1 MTFPAISANANVL
14 HSIPSSSSETTVSSE
29 LTGAYNRVGLSLPDI
44 LNSNTP
50 FKSEE
55 AYKVFT
61 REAFARIAPAEM
73 ANEAFSGLTDP
84 SFHVRQNCS
93 FLGTQAIN
101 IVVLKEVVGSD
112 HPSLVKAQKK
122 LCKLIE
128 RFLNDPQ
135 MSISSKDTENPA
147 PHEAGQRV
155 KELIDKLIK
164 GRNDVL
170 DKANGMV
177 DPYLRSGLVK
187 AANLRLGG
195 ILSAEDALLR
205 SVNGSMS
212 RPASDVLVPRIERYS
227 EIKNGEDLTSLIRA
241 KFDQLDLHMSIK
253 GDHGV
258 KKPQTEQRNS
268 GGVVDRANEWFPAGT
283 GHAVNRIGDISV
295 PVEINSHG
303 SGQPNSDKVILALV
317 DTVNATLAALVASNA
332 QLVASHAQVVK
343 LSDELRSV
351 HNSRRVDT
359 QNVRQSPLAPYA
371 RQPDNPFIIDRE
383 DARGPNP
390 QWIPGGGSGNGAGGH
405 RVDRFDVRQAHI
417 VGSGSQVQASDAS
430 LIPAPQEGGGEVNV
444 EDASVQEAANVVRM
458 GIQQLGQPSRISSL
472 DADERE
478 SNSGIDDEDPA
489 PLPPPPLP
497 PPMSNT
503 DSGTSAMN
511 IGNAVQMFS
520 DNTVRGNYGGVIA
533 QLSGVFAARAER
545 QAASLSS
552 ASGNSDLDSDRV
564 RHLSRTGSVSSIG
577 HHSSVQTDPLVFSLS
592 RDLVDGPAAP
602 QDTLVLG
609 PAVASPKRQSLEIK
623 HNLLPRTAPFL
634 PVQIESRKEGRLSP
648 AETGFYQ
655 QIASAIQGTSRGAK
669 LLKEYIRAGKDPF
682 NATGEVGDVFR
693 QACAES
699 KPFETKVKSLLD
711 NFKNINVLTP
721 VEVAP
726 SEPASSID
734 SIMVREAP
742 GRA

>member
-14 HSIPSSSSETTVSSE
+14 HSIPSSSSNTTVSNE
-29 LTGAYNRVGLSLPDI
+29 LTGAYNSVGLNLARVTAP
-44 LNSNTP
+44 NTP
-50 FKSEE
+50 STYKE
-55 AYKVFT
+55 AYNDLMLKAIKKLVS
-61 REAFARIAPAEM
+61 PEM
-73 ANEAFSGLTDP
+73 AQQILSGFNSSDG
-84 SFHVRQNCS
+84 HAKGNCL
-93 FLGTQAIN
+93 FLGEQAIN
-101 IVVLKEVVGSD
+101 IFVLSADD
-112 HPSLVKAQKK
+112 HGDGRLVEASEK
-122 LCKLIE
+122 LKLLIDGY
-128 RFLNDPQ
+128 LKDPQ
-135 MSISSKDTENPA
+135 ISISAKSTDNSA
-147 PHEAGQRV
+147 PYKAGKRV
-155 KELIDKLIK
+155 RGLIDEVIK

-195 ILSAEDALLR
+195 VLSAEDALLR

-258 KKPQTEQRNS
+258 KKPQTDQRKG

-283 GHAVNRIGDISV
+283 GHAVNRIGDINV
-295 PVEINSHG
+295 PVKINADWGAQS
-303 SGQPNSDKVILALV
+303 NSNAAILALV
-317 DTVNATLAALVASNA
+317 ESNRAMFAEVKDSHAREIKLYEILVRVNNGRGVNA
-332 QLVASHAQVVK
+332 
-343 LSDELRSV
+343 
-351 HNSRRVDT
+351 
-359 QNVRQSPLAPYA
+359 QNVSQSTPAQYA
-371 RQPDNPFIIDRE
+371 RQPDNPFILDRE

-430 LIPAPQEGGGEVNV
+430 LIPAPQGLGDEVNV
-444 EDASVQEAANVVRM
+444 EDASAHEAADVVRM

-489 PLPPPPLP
+489 PLPPPPPPPPLP

-520 DNTVRGNYGGVIA
+520 DNTVRGNYGGVIS

-545 QAASLSS
+545 QPPSLSS
-552 ASGNSDLDSDRV
+552 SSGNSDLDSDRV

-577 HHSSVQTDPLVFSLS
+577 HHFSVQTDPLVFSLS

-682 NATGEVGDVFR
+682 KATGEVGDVFR